1 MKKLSFAVS
10 TVLAASMLVV
20 PFSDAAVDDSSY
32 QPSLYFKPIETDEA
46 QVLKN
51 GTVYV
56 NSSLFTGE
64 NNSFNAE
71 VYIDDEQ
78 NSVGQII
85 LKWKCDS
92 EFIALD
98 NLQDPITLCG
108 HSPYSQI
115 ISKDIVE
122 VKPEVTAHPELNKHF
137 VSYLSTSNDPFI
149 LTSENSD
156 DYPLAGFSAVVNN
169 DTPAGRYAVEFM
181 SGKSGAQCEIICFG
195 DFSDSLLDF
204 KEFKPVGDY
213 AKPMKI
219 NVSDRMLGDIDN
231 NEIINGS
238 DATQI
243 LAAYTKLSS
252 NMESGFTPEQE
263 IAADIDADG
272 IINGS
277 DATLLL
283 NYYTAISSDCKLSV
297 YDYFLQ

>member
-1 MKKLSFAVS
+1 MKKILFAVS
-10 TVLAASMLVV
+10 TVLAASILAV

-56 NSSLFTGE
+56 NSGLFTGA

-78 NSVGQII
+78 KSAGHII
-85 LKWKCDS
+85 VKWKCDS

-108 HSPYSQI
+108 NSPYSDFKKSNI
-115 ISKDIVE
+115 AL
-122 VKPEVTAHPELNKHF
+122 TAHPELNKHF
-137 VSYLSTSNDPFI
+137 VSYSLGMNTEPFK

-181 SGKSGAQCEIICFG
+181 SGESGAQCEILYKYG
-195 DFSDSLLDF
+195 REDGAY
-204 KEFKPVGDY
+204 KEFLPAGDY

-231 NEIINGS
+231 DGMITGS

-243 LAAYTKLSS
+243 LVAYTKLSS
-252 NMESGFTPEQE
+252 NGESGFTPEQE

-283 NYYTAISSDCKLSV
+283 NYYTAISSNCKLSV
-297 YDYFLQ
+297 YDYFLNN

>member
-10 TVLAASMLVV
+10 TVLAASMLAV

-56 NSSLFTGE
+56 NSGLFTGE

-78 NSVGQII
+78 KSAGHII
-85 LKWKCDS
+85 VKWKCDS

-108 HSPYSQI
+108 NSPYSDFKKSNI
-115 ISKDIVE
+115 A
-122 VKPEVTAHPELNKHF
+122 VTAHPELNKHF
-137 VSYLSTSNDPFI
+137 VSYSLGMNTEPFK
-149 LTSENSD
+149 LTSEKSD

-181 SGKSGAQCEIICFG
+181 SGESGAQCEILYKYG
-195 DFSDSLLDF
+195 REDGAY
-204 KEFKPVGDY
+204 KEFLPAGDY

-231 NEIINGS
+231 DGMITGS

-243 LAAYTKLSS
+243 LVAYTKLSS
-252 NMESGFTPEQE
+252 NGESGFTPEQE

-283 NYYTAISSDCKLSV
+283 NYYTAISSNCKLSV
-297 YDYFLQ
+297 YDYFLNN

>member
-10 TVLAASMLVV
+10 TVLAASMLAV

-56 NSSLFTGE
+56 NSGLFTGE

-78 NSVGQII
+78 KSAGHII
-85 LKWKCDS
+85 VKWKCDS

-108 HSPYSQI
+108 NSPYSDFKKSNI
-115 ISKDIVE
+115 A
-122 VKPEVTAHPELNKHF
+122 VTAHPELNKHF
-137 VSYLSTSNDPFI
+137 VSYSLGMNTEPFK

-181 SGKSGAQCEIICFG
+181 SGESGAQCEILYKYGREDGAYKVF
-195 DFSDSLLDF
+195 L
-204 KEFKPVGDY
+204 PAGDY

-231 NEIINGS
+231 DGMITGS

-243 LAAYTKLSS
+243 LVAYTKLSS
-252 NMESGFTPEQE
+252 NGESGFTPEQE

-283 NYYTAISSDCKLSV
+283 NYYTAISSNCKLSV
-297 YDYFLQ
+297 YDYFLNN

>member
-1 MKKLSFAVS
+1 MKKLTFAVS
-10 TVLAASMLVV
+10 AVLAASMLVV
-20 PFSDAAVDDSSY
+20 PFSDAAVDDSGY

-56 NSSLFTGE
+56 NSGLFTGE
-64 NNSFNAE
+64 NNAFNAE
-71 VYIDDEQ
+71 VYIDDDQ
-78 NSVGQII
+78 KFAGHII
-85 LKWKCDS
+85 VKWKCDS

-108 HSPYSQI
+108 NSPYSDFKKSNI
-115 ISKDIVE
+115 A
-122 VKPEVTAHPELNKHF
+122 VTAHPELNKHF
-137 VSYLSTSNDPFI
+137 VSYSLGMNTEPFK

-181 SGKSGAQCEIICFG
+181 SGESGAQCEILYKYG
-195 DFSDSLLDF
+195 REDGAY
-204 KEFKPVGDY
+204 KEFLPAGDY

-231 NEIINGS
+231 DGMITGS

-243 LAAYTKLSS
+243 LVAYTKLSS
-252 NMESGFTPEQE
+252 NGESGFTPEQE

-283 NYYTAISSDCKLSV
+283 NYYTAISSNCKLSV
-297 YDYFLQ
+297 YDYFLNN

>member
-10 TVLAASMLVV
+10 TVLAASMLAV

-78 NSVGQII
+78 KSAGHII
-85 LKWKCDS
+85 VKWKCDS

-108 HSPYSQI
+108 NSPYSDFKKSNI
-115 ISKDIVE
+115 A
-122 VKPEVTAHPELNKHF
+122 VTAHPELNKHF
-137 VSYLSTSNDPFI
+137 VSYSLGMNTEPFK

-181 SGKSGAQCEIICFG
+181 SGESGAQCEILYKYG
-195 DFSDSLLDF
+195 REDGAY
-204 KEFKPVGDY
+204 KEFLPAGDY

-231 NEIINGS
+231 DGMITGS

-243 LAAYTKLSS
+243 LVAYTKLSS
-252 NMESGFTPEQE
+252 NGESGFTPEQE

-283 NYYTAISSDCKLSV
+283 NYYTAISSNCKLSI
-297 YDYFLQ
+297 YDYFLNN

>member
-10 TVLAASMLVV
+10 TVLAASMLAV

-64 NNSFNAE
+64 SNSFNAE

-78 NSVGQII
+78 KSAGHII
-85 LKWKCDS
+85 VKWKCDS

-108 HSPYSQI
+108 NSPYSDFKKSNI
-115 ISKDIVE
+115 A
-122 VKPEVTAHPELNKHF
+122 VTAHPELNKHF
-137 VSYLSTSNDPFI
+137 VSYSLGMNTEPFK

-181 SGKSGAQCEIICFG
+181 SGESGAQCEILYKYG
-195 DFSDSLLDF
+195 REDGAY
-204 KEFKPVGDY
+204 KEFLPAGDY

-231 NEIINGS
+231 DGMITGS

-243 LAAYTKLSS
+243 LVAYTKLSS
-252 NMESGFTPEQE
+252 NGESGFTPEQE

-283 NYYTAISSDCKLSV
+283 NYYTAISSNCKLSV
-297 YDYFLQ
+297 YDYFLNN

>member
-10 TVLAASMLVV
+10 TVLAASMLAV

-56 NSSLFTGE
+56 NSGLFTGE

-78 NSVGQII
+78 KSAGHII
-85 LKWKCDS
+85 VKWKCDS

-108 HSPYSQI
+108 NSPYSDFKKSNI
-115 ISKDIVE
+115 A
-122 VKPEVTAHPELNKHF
+122 VTAHPELNKHF
-137 VSYLSTSNDPFI
+137 VSYSLGMNTEPFK

-181 SGKSGAQCEIICFG
+181 SGESGAQCEILYKYG
-195 DFSDSLLDF
+195 REDGAY
-204 KEFKPVGDY
+204 KEFLPAGDY

-231 NEIINGS
+231 DGMITGS

-243 LAAYTKLSS
+243 LVAYTKLSS
-252 NMESGFTPEQE
+252 NGESGFTPEQE

-283 NYYTAISSDCKLSV
+283 NYYTAISSNCKLSV
-297 YDYFLQ
+297 YDYFLNN

>member
-10 TVLAASMLVV
+10 TVLAASMLAV
-20 PFSDAAVDDSSY
+20 PFSNAAVDDSSY

-56 NSSLFTGE
+56 NSGLFTGE

-78 NSVGQII
+78 KSAGHII
-85 LKWKCDS
+85 VKWKCDS

-108 HSPYSQI
+108 NSPYSDFKKSNI
-115 ISKDIVE
+115 A
-122 VKPEVTAHPELNKHF
+122 VTAHPELNKHF
-137 VSYLSTSNDPFI
+137 VSYSLGMNTEPFK

-181 SGKSGAQCEIICFG
+181 SGESGAQCEILYKYG
-195 DFSDSLLDF
+195 REDGAY
-204 KEFKPVGDY
+204 KEFLPAGDY

-231 NEIINGS
+231 DGMITGS

-243 LAAYTKLSS
+243 LVAYTKLSS
-252 NMESGFTPEQE
+252 NGESGFTPEQE

-283 NYYTAISSDCKLSV
+283 NYYTAISSNCKLSV
-297 YDYFLQ
+297 YDYFLNN

>member
-1 MKKLSFAVS
+1 MKKISFAVS
-10 TVLAASMLVV
+10 TVLAASMLAV
-20 PFSDAAVDDSSY
+20 PFFDAAVDDSSY

-56 NSSLFTGE
+56 NSGLFTGA

-71 VYIDDEQ
+71 VYIDDDQ
-78 NSVGQII
+78 KFAGHII
-85 LKWKCDS
+85 VKWKCDS
-92 EFIALD
+92 EYIALD

-108 HSPYSQI
+108 NSPYSQFKKSSSI
-115 ISKDIVE
+115 A
-122 VKPEVTAHPELNKHF
+122 VTAHPELNEHF
-137 VSYLSTSNDPFI
+137 ISYSLGMNTEPFE

-169 DTPAGRYAVEFM
+169 ETPAGRYAVEFM
-181 SGKSGAQCEIICFG
+181 SGEPGAQCEILYKYGG
-195 DFSDSLLDF
+195 DTMNF
-204 KEFKPVGDY
+204 KEFFPVGDY

-231 NEIINGS
+231 DGMITGS

-243 LAAYTKLSS
+243 LVAYTKLSS
-252 NMESGFTPEQE
+252 NGESGFTPEQE

-283 NYYTAISSDCKLSV
+283 NYYTAISSNCKLSV
-297 YDYFLQ
+297 YDYFLNN

>member
-56 NSSLFTGE
+56 NSGLFTGE

-78 NSVGQII
+78 KSAGHII
-85 LKWKCDS
+85 VKWKCDS

-108 HSPYSQI
+108 NSPYSDFKKSNI
-115 ISKDIVE
+115 AL
-122 VKPEVTAHPELNKHF
+122 TAHPELNKHF
-137 VSYLSTSNDPFI
+137 VSYSLGMNTEPFK

-181 SGKSGAQCEIICFG
+181 SGESGSQCEIICFG

-297 YDYFLQ
+297 YDYFPQ